1 MAFFMM
7 ALSISGAMPPITV
20 SNQYA
25 IPVNTISD
33 KIYLTYGSAIPLIG
47 NISVNNTVNS
57 SVIGSGSTISLNAAS
72 IVSFSTFLFSILYV
86 VDGLQVNDSLSPIYR
101 AELWI
106 NGSIPSDLTI
116 FAHNNTSNYIL
127 SGNNSFNLSN
137 TSPLYLSFFAV
148 NINNSTQNFSLY
160 FNYVIDNEIV
170 IEYTYNFV
178 ID

>member
-1 MAFFMM
+1 MSVIKYVIAAIMAFFMM

-72 IVSFSTFLFSILYV
+72 IVSFSTF
-86 VDGLQVNDSLSPIYR
+86 
-101 AELWI
+101 
-106 NGSIPSDLTI
+106 
-116 FAHNNTSNYIL
+116 
-127 SGNNSFNLSN
+127 
-137 TSPLYLSFFAV
+137 
-148 NINNSTQNFSLY
+148 
-160 FNYVIDNEIV
+160 
-170 IEYTYNFV
+170 
-178 ID
+178 